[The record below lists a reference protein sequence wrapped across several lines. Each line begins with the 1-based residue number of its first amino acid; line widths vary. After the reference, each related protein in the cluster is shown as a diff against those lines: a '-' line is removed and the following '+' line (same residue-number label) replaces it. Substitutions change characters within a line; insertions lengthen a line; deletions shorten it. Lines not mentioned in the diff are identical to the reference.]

1 MPSAYNKGLNKMP
14 DRHLETL
21 HDIED
26 FVRGGTFY
34 GTGGGGDF
42 DRGVKILKKHL
53 DMGLSLGW
61 VDVGAIADDEYTM
74 CPFTMGSLATITDE
88 KAAFMR
94 TFEIDESQFGYRRG
108 EHLADA
114 AKALERYTGKKAS
127 SYVPIELGGGN
138 AGSCVAAAA
147 MNGVPVVD
155 GDFTGRAIPEITQ
168 TLPSIF
174 GKPVLPMSS
183 CDAWHDICF
192 IDSAVNLKMAERIGK
207 QISVAGFLGCDMAGF
222 MMKGS
227 EMKEVVVPG
236 TLTCALD
243 LGKAIRKANEEGH
256 NPVEAIVEYTKGYLV
271 AVGTVSRKDWYDK
284 DGYYWGTHEI
294 VGEGGYAGRTYKI
307 WFKNENHICWRDGKV
322 LVTSPDLI
330 SIVDARTGWPFTNNQ
345 VQEGDRVAVISTRC
359 NERHRTKEGLE
370 VLAPRAFGYDI
381 DYVPVE
387 EAVKEW

>member
-1 MPSAYNKGLNKMP
+1 MPNTFLK
-14 DRHLETL
+14 TL
-21 HDIED
+21 TDIED

-53 DMGLSLGW
+53 DMNLSLGW
-61 VDVGAIADDEYTM
+61 TDVQAIADDEYTM

-94 TFEIDESQFGYRRG
+94 TFEIDEAQFGYRRG
-108 EHLADA
+108 EYLADA
-114 AKALERYTGKKAS
+114 AKALERYTGKRAS
-127 SYVPIELGGGN
+127 AYVPIELGGGN
-138 AGSCVAAAA
+138 AGSCIAAAA
-147 MNGVPVVD
+147 RNGVPVVD

-168 TLPSIF
+168 TLPAIY
-174 GKPVLPMSS
+174 GKPVLPLSS

-222 MMKGS
+222 MMLGCD
-227 EMKEVVVPG
+227 MKEVVVPG
-236 TLTCALD
+236 TLTCALE
-243 LGKAIRKANEEGH
+243 LGRVIREANESGQD
-256 NPVEAIVEYTKGYLV
+256 PIEAIVNYTRGYLV
-271 AVGTVSRKDWYDK
+271 AVGTVTKKEWYDK

-294 VGEGGYAGRTYKI
+294 AGEGSWDGHTFRV
-307 WFKNENHICWRDGKV
+307 WFKNENHICWRDREV

-330 SIVDARTGWPFTNNQ
+330 SIVDASTGWPFTNNQ
-345 VQEGDRVAVISTRC
+345 LQEGARVAVISTKC
-359 NERHRTKEGLE
+359 NERHRAKVGLA

-381 DYVPVE
+381 EYVPLE
-387 EAVKEW
+387 EAVKRW